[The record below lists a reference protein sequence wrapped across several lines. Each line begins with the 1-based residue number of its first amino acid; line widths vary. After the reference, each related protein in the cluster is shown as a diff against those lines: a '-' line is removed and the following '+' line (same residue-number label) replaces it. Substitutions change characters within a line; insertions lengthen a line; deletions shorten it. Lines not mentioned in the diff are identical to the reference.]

1 MNERKETKVD
11 FQWRQTV
18 PTITATNPR
27 GRGISRRGVLRTS
40 LGATAALLVPSAPV
54 RGQSATPSASPVA
67 ELTDEERGWLERAS
81 RNDVNGWV
89 HVKIEG
95 EPFERGFQ
103 HGYLL
108 AAEYADAVRVYEAM
122 TYQTMGFDY
131 AFFVEKGVEFHKSK
145 ITSEL
150 TEEMEG
156 IAAGLSAA
164 GVPATLDDIIGWNA
178 YQEMTGYW
186 WPTVASQYVNDA
198 PDGNRK
204 SHCSAFI
211 ATGSATV
218 DGRIVIG
225 HESFTEFWNGPF
237 MNVILDITP
246 TDGHR
251 IVMQTSPGWIASMTD
266 FWVTGGGMVVVE
278 TTMVGYEGYDTSK
291 VPEYV
296 RARNACQ
303 FATSIDEWVT
313 LMDTQNNG
321 GYANMW
327 LIGDIKTGEIADYE
341 QGLIYQD
348 LRKKTNGWFFGD
360 NAPDDPRI
368 RNVESSDTGYNDVR
382 QQTGARRVRW
392 PQLLAQYEGSIDA
405 EFGQRMLGDTF
416 DPYLGYS
423 NPSSRTICS
432 HYDADPMNYVSDPNA
447 VWNVPFYPAGS
458 VDGKV
463 TTAAAAEE
471 MTMWGIFGRADGAP
485 FDAEEFLRLH
495 PQWNWQEGYLESR
508 PSQPWTLFDG
518 ATPE

>member
-1 MNERKETKVD
+1 M
-11 FQWRQTV
+11 
-18 PTITATNPR
+18 AGL
-27 GRGISRRGVLRTS
+27 GRAR
-40 LGATAALLVPSAPV
+40 A
-54 RGQSATPSASPVA
+54 QDATPVTG
-67 ELTDEERGWLERAS
+67 LTDAQRGWLGRAA
-81 RNDVNGWV
+81 RNDINGWIQL
-89 HVKIEG
+89 KIAG
-95 EPFERGFQ
+95 APFERGFQ
-103 HGYLL
+103 HGYLA
-108 AAEYADAVRVYEAM
+108 AAEYADALRVYEAM
-122 TYQTMGFDY
+122 TYQTMGFEY
-131 AFFVEKGVEFHKSK
+131 GFFVDKGVEFHKSK
-145 ITSEL
+145 ITPEL

-164 GVPATLDDIIGWNA
+164 GVPTTLDDIIGWNA
-178 YQEMTGYW
+178 YMEITGYW

-211 ATGSATV
+211 ATGSVTA

-225 HESFTEFWNGPF
+225 HEAVTEFWNGQF

-246 TDGHR
+246 SDGHR
-251 IVMQTSPGWIASMTD
+251 LVMQTSPGWIASMTD
-266 FWVTGGGMVVVE
+266 FWVTGGGMVVE

-291 VPEYV
+291 VPEYG

-341 QGLIYQD
+341 QVLIYQD